1 VALSRTK
8 VSGNAPDNCEPVGTI
23 AGCPG

>member
-23 AGCPG
+23 AGCSG